1 MKIYYRNSNLI
12 GRWLHLYVLN
22 KVNTYNVFQVQ
33 QLFTYRES
41 TKHSQRNTDCI
52 DFDKILEHVGGW
64 GIFQWKLTGI
74 LVLTTFVMSYVSFS
88 PILYMY
94 TPDHWCNIPQ
104 NYSDLLQISNQT
116 NLEILEE
123 IMIPI
128 DKVTLK
134 KSQCFMYDPNSIDD
148 ATTSA
153 NRSQWQTIKCMHGWQ
168 YNFTGYYA
176 SISTKVSFKLGFLQI
191 GLGYNIHLDTY
202 LTSWLW
208 DNNFLQL

>member
-1 MKIYYRNSNLI
+1 MLK
-12 GRWLHLYVLN
+12 
-22 KVNTYNVFQVQ
+22 KVNTYNVLQVQ

-116 NLEILEE
+116 DLEE
-123 IMIPI
+123 IMIPM

-134 KSQCFMYDPNSIDD
+134 KSQCFMYDPDSIGDGI
-148 ATTSA
+148 SS

-168 YNFTGYYA
+168 YNFTGYYT
-176 SISTKVSFKLGFLQI
+176 SISTKVSFKPGFLKKGLHLQI
-191 GLGYNIHLDTY
+191 
-202 LTSWLW
+202 
-208 DNNFLQL
+208 

>member
-1 MKIYYRNSNLI
+1 MKSKR
-12 GRWLHLYVLN
+12 
-22 KVNTYNVFQVQ
+22 KT
-33 QLFTYRES
+33 
-41 TKHSQRNTDCI
+41 I
-52 DFDKILEHVGGW
+52 DFDEILEHVGGW
-64 GIFQWKLTGI
+64 GIFQWKLTG
-74 LVLTTFVMSYVSFS
+74 VLMITTFVLSYVAFS

-168 YNFTGYYA
+168 YNFTGYYT
-176 SISTKVSFKLGFLQI
+176 SISTKVSVKPGLLHKKGYTCKSKFHCSLIGFVLVHGNHKPHNPFTLLEQ
-191 GLGYNIHLDTY
+191 
-202 LTSWLW
+202 
-208 DNNFLQL
+208 